1 MPEDVEQLEAV
12 RKIVI
17 DELWHRNLQLS
28 VILSSDQK
36 IILNKFNENHAQD
49 FAVECTRQL
58 GKTYWACAIA
68 DHVARENPGCQIKL
82 ATAYHTDL
90 ESIIIPNFENVL
102 RTCPESLK
110 PKFLSHKSSYRYANG
125 SVIQLVG
132 LDKNPDKLRGN
143 KIRLTIIEEAG
154 FCESDTLKYALESV
168 IAPACLREP
177 RARVILISTPPP
189 EGAEHIF
196 CEKSDELLLKDS
208 YVKITID
215 DAQSISQLAKEKL
228 TAVMGG
234 RTSISFRRECLLE
247 RIIDTERAIIPEFKE
262 NVHAYSFERP
272 DYVGYLHKYASLDT
286 GTRDKTVILHGY
298 YDFPKATLFIEN
310 DEVLTGAEVTSQ
322 KIYDL
327 SEAAEKDLEYADT
340 RRFADSNDPIN
351 INNISSLGMLWSPTS
366 KDSLAAMV
374 NKLRI
379 WFKDKRIVINP
390 KCKFLIGTLKSALWN
405 KHRTE
410 FHRTKLYGHADA
422 IASLMYMVRNV
433 NESTNP
439 IPVYFGKSGQ
449 DHFWRTTQTHS
460 TAVKTLKEAF
470 KK

>member
-1 MPEDVEQLEAV
+1 MSELVLTQEQ
-12 RKIVI
+12 II
-17 DELWHRNLQLS
+17 HELWFRNQQLKA
-28 VILSSDQK
+28 ILSADQK
-36 IILNKFNENHAQD
+36 IILNKFNENNAQA

-68 DHVARENPGCQIKL
+68 DYVARANPGSQIKL
-82 ATAYHTDL
+82 ATAFHTDL

-110 PKFLSHKSSYRYANG
+110 PKFLSQKSSYRYANG

-196 CEKSDELLLKDS
+196 CQKADELLLKDS

-215 DAQSISQLAKEKL
+215 DAQSISKQAKEKL
-228 TAVMGG
+228 TAEMGG

-262 NVHAYSFERP
+262 NLHAYSFERP
-272 DYVGYLHKYASLDT
+272 DYIRYLHKYASLDT
-286 GTRDKTVILHGY
+286 GTRDKTVILHSY

-310 DEVLTGAEVTSQ
+310 EEVLTGSEVTSP

-327 SEAAEKDLEYADT
+327 SEAAEKDLEYENT

-351 INNISSLGMLWSPTS
+351 INNISSLGMHWSPTS

-374 NKLRI
+374 NKVRV

-390 KCKFLIGTLKSALWN
+390 ECKFLIGTLKSALWN
-405 KHRTE
+405 KTRTE
-410 FHRTKLYGHADA
+410 FARTQLYGHADG

-439 IPVYFGKSGQ
+439 IPIHFGKNVQ
-449 DHFWRTTQTHS
+449 EHFWRTTQS
-460 TAVKTLKEAF
+460 QSAAVKTLQDAF